1 MPPLAQRAAAE
12 LLGTYLLV
20 LVAAGVVVV
29 DTLFDGSVT
38 PVGVAAGA
46 GIIVMLM
53 VYVLGPVSGAHI
65 NPAVTLGMALS
76 GRAAWRDV
84 PAYWAAQLLG
94 AAAAGGTLRLMFGL
108 VENLGGHEPSGA
120 AAQSLAAE
128 VLATFMLM
136 FVIASVVSNPKLAPL
151 SGVAIGSMVAVG
163 ILLFGPVSGGSMN
176 PPARSARRWPPCH
189 GPATGYT
196 GPVPHWALRRQSWCT
211 GTWSPGGPAAR
222 EPHPNLSPRGEGT
235 SRLT

>member
-1 MPPLAQRAAAE
+1 MPPIAQSAAAE
-12 LLGTYLLV
+12 LLGTFLLV

-38 PVGVAAGA
+38 PLGAAAGA

-76 GRAAWRDV
+76 GRVAWRDV
-84 PAYWAAQLLG
+84 PAYWAAQLAG
-94 AAAAGGTLRLMFGL
+94 AAAAGVTLRMLFGL
-108 VENLGGHEPSGA
+108 VGNLGGHEPSGSDL
-120 AAQSLAAE
+120 QSLAAE

-136 FVIASVVSNPKLAPL
+136 FVIAAVVSNPRLASM

-163 ILLFGPVSGGSMN
+163 ILFFGPVSGGSMN
-176 PPARSARRWPPCH
+176 PARSF
-189 GPATGYT
+189 GPALASMSWAG
-196 GPVPHWALRRQSWCT
+196 HWIYWV
-211 GTWSPGGPAAR
+211 GPALGSAAAVAVHR
-222 EPHPNLSPRGEGT
+222 FLLAEWPGRASGEEADANG
-235 SRLT
+235 

>member
-1 MPPLAQRAAAE
+1 MAPLAHRAAFE

-20 LVAAGVVVV
+20 VVAAGVVVV

-65 NPAVTLGMALS
+65 NPAVTLGLALS
-76 GRAAWRDV
+76 GRIGWRDV
-84 PAYWAAQLLG
+84 PVYCASQLAG
-94 AAAAGGTLRLMFGL
+94 AAVAGGTLRLMFGP
-108 VENLGGHEPSGA
+108 VGNLGGHEPSGS

-136 FVIASVVSNPKLAPL
+136 LVIASVVSNPRLAPL
-151 SGVAIGSMVAVG
+151 SGVAIGSAVAMG
-163 ILLFGPVSGGSMN
+163 IMFFGPVSGGSMN
-176 PPARSARRWPPCH
+176 PARSF
-189 GPATGYT
+189 GPALASMSWAGHWIYWV
-196 GPVPHWALRRQSWCT
+196 GPALGAAAAVMVHKFVLAGWP
-211 GTWSPGGPAAR
+211 GGSPGEAT
-222 EPHPNLSPRGEGT
+222 EDE
-235 SRLT
+235 

>member
-1 MPPLAQRAAAE
+1 MAPLARRAASE
-12 LLGTYLLV
+12 LLGTFLLV

-46 GIIVMLM
+46 GIVVMLM

-65 NPAVTLGMALS
+65 NPAVSLGMALS
-76 GRAAWRDV
+76 NRIAWRDV
-84 PAYWAAQLLG
+84 PAYWAAQLAG
-94 AAAAGGTLRLMFGL
+94 AAAAGGTLRVLFGL
-108 VENLGGHEPSGA
+108 VGNLGGHEPSGS

-136 FVIASVVSNPKLAPL
+136 LVIASVVSNPRLAPL

-163 ILLFGPVSGGSMN
+163 ILFFGPVSGGSMN
-176 PPARSARRWPPCH
+176 PARSF
-189 GPATGYT
+189 GPALASMSWASHWIYWV
-196 GPVPHWALRRQSWCT
+196 GPALGAAAAVLVHRLVLAGW
-211 GTWSPGGPAAR
+211 PGGA
-222 EPHPNLSPRGEGT
+222 SGEVT
-235 SRLT
+235 ENA

>member
-1 MPPLAQRAAAE
+1 MAPLAQRAAAE

-46 GIIVMLM
+46 GVIVMLM

-76 GRAAWRDV
+76 GRTAWRDV

-176 PPARSARRWPPCH
+176 PARSF
-189 GPATGYT
+189 GPALASMSWAGHWIYWA
-196 GPVPHWALRRQSWCT
+196 GPALGAAAAVVAHRYLVAGW
-211 GTWSPGGPAAR
+211 PGGASEESAAD
-222 EPHPNLSPRGEGT
+222 G
-235 SRLT
+235 

>member
-1 MPPLAQRAAAE
+1 MAPLAQRAAAE

-29 DTLFDGSVT
+29 DTLFDGSVS

-76 GRAAWRDV
+76 ARTAWRDV
-84 PAYWAAQLLG
+84 PAYWAAQVLG

-108 VENLGGHEPSGA
+108 VGNLGGHEPSGS
-120 AAQSLAAE
+120 AAQSLASE

-136 FVIASVVSNPKLAPL
+136 LVIASVVSNPKLTPL
-151 SGVAIGSMVAVG
+151 SGVAIGSAVAMG
-163 ILLFGPVSGGSMN
+163 ILFFGPVSGGSMN
-176 PPARSARRWPPCH
+176 PARSF
-189 GPATGYT
+189 GPALASMSWAGHWIYWA
-196 GPVPHWALRRQSWCT
+196 GPALGAAAAVMVQKFVLAGW
-211 GTWSPGGPAAR
+211 PGGGSETPAA
-222 EPHPNLSPRGEGT
+222 NG
-235 SRLT
+235 

>member
-1 MPPLAQRAAAE
+1 MAPLPQRAAAE
-12 LLGTYLLV
+12 LLGTFLLV

-65 NPAVTLGMALS
+65 NPAVTLGLALS
-76 GRAAWRDV
+76 SRVEWRDV
-84 PAYWAAQLLG
+84 PVYCAAQLAG
-94 AAAAGGTLRLMFGL
+94 AAAAGGTLRLMFGP
-108 VENLGGHEPSGA
+108 VGNLGGHEPSGS

-136 FVIASVVSNPKLAPL
+136 FVIASVVSNHRLAPL

-176 PPARSARRWPPCH
+176 PARSF
-189 GPATGYT
+189 GPALASMSWAGHWIYWA
-196 GPVPHWALRRQSWCT
+196 GPALGAASAVVVHRYLIAGR
-211 GTWSPGGPAAR
+211 PGGPPGEAA
-222 EPHPNLSPRGEGT
+222 ENG
-235 SRLT
+235 

>member
-1 MPPLAQRAAAE
+1 MAPLAQRAASE
-12 LLGTYLLV
+12 FLGTFLLV

-29 DTLFDGSVT
+29 DTLYDGSVT
-38 PVGVAAGA
+38 PVGVSASA

-76 GRAAWRDV
+76 GRIAWRDAPV
-84 PAYWAAQLLG
+84 YWAAQLAG
-94 AAAAGGTLRLMFGL
+94 AVAAGGTLRMLFGL
-108 VENLGGHEPSGA
+108 IENLGGHEPSGS

-136 FVIASVVSNPKLAPL
+136 FVIASVVSNPRLAPL

-163 ILLFGPVSGGSMN
+163 ILFFGPVSGGSMN
-176 PPARSARRWPPCH
+176 PARSF
-189 GPATGYT
+189 GPALASMSWAG
-196 GPVPHWALRRQSWCT
+196 HWIYWV
-211 GTWSPGGPAAR
+211 GPALGAAAAVLVHR
-222 EPHPNLSPRGEGT
+222 YLLAGWPRGASGEAVENA
-235 SRLT
+235 